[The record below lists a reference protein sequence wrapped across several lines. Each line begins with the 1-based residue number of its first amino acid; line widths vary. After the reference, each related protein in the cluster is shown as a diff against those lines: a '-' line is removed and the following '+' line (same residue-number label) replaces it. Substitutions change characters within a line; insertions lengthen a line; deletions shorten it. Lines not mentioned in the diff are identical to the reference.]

1 MSRGRYIFLNKNK
14 LDNFNISLD
23 SFVPTPS
30 KDDYLRGY
38 IVRFFVQKAN
48 DKKSHIFEISH
59 ESFKEY
65 SNNPLLSTTKLDWR
79 LTGEDGQIKNSN
91 RESIRISSKSIPNLY
106 LYLPN
111 LLQFKQK

>member
-1 MSRGRYIFLNKNK
+1 MNINKDK
-14 LDNFNISLD
+14 LSNFDIRIYTD
-23 SFVPTPS
+23 VPTPS
-30 KDDYLRGY
+30 KDDYTRGY
-38 IVRFFVQKAN
+38 IVRYFVQKAN
-48 DKKSHIFEISH
+48 DTESYVYEVSY

-65 SNNPLLSTTKLDWR
+65 LNNPLLSTAKLDWR